1 MQFFI
6 RENTDGAFFSFPT
19 KRLAAPDWCAA
30 PFVQAV
36 VDDVHY
42 PATTPPGPCD
52 APRRIDNSLVRHVE
66 FDSEFFEHRA
76 PEPFDLLR
84 GAALQLFETA
94 DAVAIH
100 ELFQPALG
108 NDFSAWPPNDIA
120 AKLKLSHRFLPV
132 VN

>member
-6 RENTDGAFFSFPT
+6 REDTDGALFSFPPT
-19 KRLAAPDWCAA
+19 RLAAPNWCAA

-76 PEPFDLLR
+76 PEPFGLLR
-84 GAALQLFETA
+84 GAALQLVGTA
-94 DAVAIH
+94 GARASH
-100 ELFQPALG
+100 ELCQPARG
-108 NDFSAWPPNDIA
+108 SA
-120 AKLKLSHRFLPV
+120 LSHE
-132 VN
+132 